1 MDSDM
6 DENLRASPGVTRAT
20 RSRIRELRYRVLLSG
35 IYHALDAQWSIDD
48 FRFTVNGASFSAA
61 RELISELGDA
71 GYVYEALRDIG
82 VPDAIIEFEGL
93 NGAVRRIAS
102 WIHPSKIIDDEYP
115 EHYPEPS
122 TLLACVAELKI
133 KYPSLINGQEDQIVK
148 MVNSVIPLGMPN
160 DIEEIF
166 RSHLD

>member
-1 MDSDM
+1 MDADL

-35 IYHALDAQWSIDD
+35 IYHALDAQWGIED
-48 FRFTVNGASFSAA
+48 FRFTVNGASIAAA

-82 VPDAIIEFEGL
+82 VSDAIIEFEGL

-102 WIHPSKIIDDEYP
+102 WIHPSRMIDDEYP
-115 EHYPEPS
+115 EHYPKPS
-122 TLLACVAELKI
+122 SLFACAAELKI
-133 KYPSLINGQEDQIVK
+133 KYSNLINGHEDQIVE

-160 DIEEIF
+160 DIEETF